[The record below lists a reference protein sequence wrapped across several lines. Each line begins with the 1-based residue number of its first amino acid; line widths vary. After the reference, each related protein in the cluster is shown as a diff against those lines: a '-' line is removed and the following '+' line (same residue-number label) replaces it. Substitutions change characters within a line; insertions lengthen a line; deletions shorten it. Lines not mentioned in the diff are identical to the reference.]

1 MARGEDAVRPL
12 VSAMLRQGDLRPP
25 DRLVVAAGEEMREP
39 HRGVHGMPL
48 IEAMMQGRETLKLLT
63 HTSVAILVFRQAIKL
78 AKRVEAGTS

>member
-1 MARGEDAVRPL
+1 
-12 VSAMLRQGDLRPP
+12 MLLQGDLRPP
-25 DRLVVAAGEEMREP
+25 DRLVVAAGEETREP

-48 IEAMMQGRETLKLLT
+48 IEAMMPRSRNKLLT